1 MNDINNLSGQSDSL
15 SEQELQA
22 INGARARLTPASLP
36 GGRNHGTF
44 TDTVKNTITTTDSN
58 PTPSVDNFTLDDLLP
73 GYLVRRFPINL
84 LVI

>member
-1 MNDINNLSGQSDSL
+1 MHDINNLNGQSDAL
-15 SEQELQA
+15 SDQQLQA
-22 INGARARLTPASLP
+22 INGARVRLPFASLQ
-36 GGRNHGTF
+36 GGRNHGTL

>member
-22 INGARARLTPASLP
+22 INGARARFIP
-36 GGRNHGTF
+36 GSVPDGGIHGTL
-44 TDTVKNTITTTDSN
+44 TETVKNTITTTDSN